1 MQSVL
6 NHRLFVT
13 LEIVTLSLVGIAL
26 VAEILPEVEA
36 KPIVIS
42 ALILV
47 LIVNIIRAR
56 MKS

>member
-13 LEIVTLSLVGIAL
+13 LEIVTLGFIGIAL

-42 ALILV
+42 ALIVALT
-47 LIVNIIRAR
+47 VNIIRIS
-56 MKS
+56 KK

>member
-6 NHRLFVT
+6 NHRLFVP
-13 LEIVTLSLVGIAL
+13 LEIITLGFIGIAL

-42 ALILV
+42 ALIVALT
-47 LIVNIIRAR
+47 VNIIRIS
-56 MKS
+56 KK

>member
-6 NHRLFVT
+6 IHRLFVT

-42 ALILV
+42 ALILA
-47 LIVNIIRAR
+47 LTANIIRISR
-56 MKS
+56 K